1 MKTTKTYTRDDV
13 IKHGEYLGFIEYE
26 SGATEQRWLID
37 GLVFSE
43 TCTTDG
49 RLAGFRCIGNA
60 SKVFEVDKTAQGTT
74 ASNEKGKTMLHYDL
88 TEINLPIDERPMYP
102 TVRATDDEGHT
113 VSITTNKYGEGKF
126 NIVETS
132 FGTEYKQ
139 TRGTLQYKLPATDAG
154 IKRRLNEEYKFMKEF
169 MGW

>member
-1 MKTTKTYTRDDV
+1 
-13 IKHGEYLGFIEYE
+13 
-26 SGATEQRWLID
+26 
-37 GLVFSE
+37 
-43 TCTTDG
+43 
-49 RLAGFRCIGNA
+49 
-60 SKVFEVDKTAQGTT
+60 
-74 ASNEKGKTMLHYDL
+74 MLNYDL

-139 TRGTLQYKLPATDAG
+139 TRGTLQYKLPDTDAG
-154 IKRRLNEEYKFMKEF
+154 IKRRLNDEYKVMKEL

>member
-1 MKTTKTYTRDDV
+1 
-13 IKHGEYLGFIEYE
+13 
-26 SGATEQRWLID
+26 
-37 GLVFSE
+37 
-43 TCTTDG
+43 
-49 RLAGFRCIGNA
+49 
-60 SKVFEVDKTAQGTT
+60 
-74 ASNEKGKTMLHYDL
+74 MLHYDL

-139 TRGTLQYKLPATDAG
+139 TCGTLQYKLPATDAG